1 MQTLVNTP
9 LGGYKAFGKYL
20 NDSYSKVIDV
30 YFFQST
36 KGYGIVCYTYEGII
50 CAVLVLLVSILGTV
64 YLVLF
69 VT

>member
-30 YFFQST
+30 YFSQSN
-36 KGYGIVCYTYEGII
+36 KEYGIVCYTYEGII
-50 CAVLVLLVSILGTV
+50 CAVLVFLVSILGTV
-64 YLVLF
+64 YFMLF